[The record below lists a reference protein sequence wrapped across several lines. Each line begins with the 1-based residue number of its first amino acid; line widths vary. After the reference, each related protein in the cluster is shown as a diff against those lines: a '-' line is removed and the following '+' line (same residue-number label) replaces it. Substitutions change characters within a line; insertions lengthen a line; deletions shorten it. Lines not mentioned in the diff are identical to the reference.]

1 MSCFVKQIKS
11 CEIFGDTINSRIFS
25 FDISVKKV
33 NALIQKNDS
42 LNITHKI
49 LEINDNKHI
58 LNIEDLNLII
68 GNYKI
73 TYIFEI
79 LINGKQIKKTFC
91 IEELV
96 IKKAGCNCN
105 EVINELNFIINLEE
119 INIPVN
125 IDLSI
130 TNING
135 QGGDLS
141 WGNING
147 NIENQADLI
156 QKFGDYYT
164 KIETYN
170 KNEVNSLISNI
181 DVDVDLS
188 NYYTKPQ
195 SDSRFKSISY
205 TPNWSEVSGKPTTF
219 TPSAHTHTIA
229 EIDNLQ
235 NTLANKVDKVIGKQL
250 STEDYTTAEKNKLA
264 GIQEGAEANVNADW
278 NATSGDAKILN
289 LPSTFTPSLHTHSIS
304 EVDNLQN
311 TLDGKEQKISTG
323 TTSQYW
329 RGDKTWQTLDKNAVG
344 LSNVD
349 NTSDANKPISN
360 ATQTALN
367 SKIDKITTG
376 SVRRFYGVDTS
387 NNQEMIPVSDFQQAL
402 GFNPENNAN
411 KATDFSSPNNTKYPT
426 TLAVANENKKAT
438 ITVELISQLTTNF
451 YAPNALRINST
462 ALISG
467 SGTLT
472 LKVNDVAYTLGS
484 LIPQGAKI
492 TAETTSASVYNL
504 ISIYE

>member
-58 LNIEDLNLII
+58 LNIQDLNLII

-164 KIETYN
+164 K
-170 KNEVNSLISNI
+170 
-181 DVDVDLS
+181 
-188 NYYTKPQ
+188 PQ
-195 SDSRFKSISY
+195 SDARFKSISY

-219 TPSAHTHTIA
+219 TPSAHTHTIS

-235 NTLANKVDKVIGKQL
+235 NTLANKIDKVIGKQL

-278 NATSGDAKILN
+278 NATSGDTQILN
-289 LPSTFTPSLHTHSIS
+289 KPTVFPPSTHIHNIAD
-304 EVDNLQN
+304 VNNLQTALN
-311 TLDGKEQKISTG
+311 GKEPIISTG
-323 TTSQYW
+323 TTSQYF
-329 RGDKTWQTLDKNAVG
+329 RGDKTWQIIDKSTVG
-344 LSNVD
+344 LNNVD
-349 NTSDANKPISN
+349 NTSDANKPISL
-360 ATQTALN
+360 ATQNALN
-367 SKIDKITTG
+367 LKADKGLNIKITTPSNWVTG
-376 SVRRFYGVDTS
+376 TTS
-387 NNQEMIPVSDFQQAL
+387 EVEVLRIEIPANSLSASDVLRIPFL
-402 GFNPENNAN
+402 MVNKIGTNATMSIRG
-411 KATDFSSPNNTKYPT
+411 KLSTLPTMPSGATDQIFQFLGVQATNQYVGLDRQFIIEGGQIKGFPFGINSAANSINSNGQFSFKSFDR
-426 TLAVANENKKAT
+426 
-438 ITVELISQLTTNF
+438 TVTNYLYVSIILTNSADQARLEGLQLT
-451 YAPNALRINST
+451 NS
-462 ALISG
+462 
-467 SGTLT
+467 
-472 LKVNDVAYTLGS
+472 
-484 LIPQGAKI
+484 
-492 TAETTSASVYNL
+492 
-504 ISIYE
+504 

>member
-125 IDLSI
+125 IDFSI

-164 KIETYN
+164 K
-170 KNEVNSLISNI
+170 
-181 DVDVDLS
+181 
-188 NYYTKPQ
+188 PQ
-195 SDSRFKSISY
+195 SDARFKSISY

-235 NTLANKVDKVIGKQL
+235 NTLANKVDEVIGKQL

-278 NATSGDAKILN
+278 NATSGDTQILN
-289 LPSTFTPSLHTHSIS
+289 KPTVFTPSTHIHNIAD
-304 EVDNLQN
+304 VNNL
-311 TLDGKEQKISTG
+311 
-323 TTSQYW
+323 
-329 RGDKTWQTLDKNAVG
+329 
-344 LSNVD
+344 
-349 NTSDANKPISN
+349 
-360 ATQTALN
+360 QTALDTKLSIETTSITGTEVSFTNDRIYGSLASPETANITANTANAKLGVTNIIIHN
-367 SKIDKITTG
+367 SGTVPTFG
-376 SVRRFYGVDTS
+376 SQF
-387 NNQEMIPVSDFQQAL
+387 
-402 GFNPENNAN
+402 
-411 KATDFSSPNNTKYPT
+411 
-426 TLAVANENKKAT
+426 KK
-438 ITVELISQLTTNF
+438 L
-451 YAPNALRINST
+451 
-462 ALISG
+462 SG
-467 SGTLT
+467 SGSYVVGV
-472 LKVNDVAYTLGS
+472 VNYIYCTF
-484 LIPQGAKI
+484 I
-492 TAETTSASVYNL
+492 TATEIIY
-504 ISIYE
+504 SINQRS